1 MISSIIELESEQAL
15 HSLSDNSCLGVDGFT
30 PNFYNKYWGIL
41 KEDLRDAYQHM
52 FESGEMPMFLS
63 KGLIYLIPKI
73 KGVLEDIHKWRL
85 ITLLN
90 TSYKIFAKLLS
101 FRLQELQPK
110 IIHESQTRFMW
121 ERSIMDNG
129 LHFGRPL
136 Y

>member
-1 MISSIIELESEQAL
+1 MNEVALQLVMI
-15 HSLSDNSCLGVDGFT
+15 LSYGSTSTNHVTSVHNIGSRQLVV
-30 PNFYNKYWGIL
+30 P
-41 KEDLRDAYQHM
+41 LR
-52 FESGEMPMFLS
+52 PC
-63 KGLIYLIPKI
+63 
-73 KGVLEDIHKWRL
+73 EDICKWRP

>member
-1 MISSIIELESEQAL
+1 
-15 HSLSDNSCLGVDGFT
+15 
-30 PNFYNKYWGIL
+30 
-41 KEDLRDAYQHM
+41 
-52 FESGEMPMFLS
+52 MFLS
-63 KGLIYLIPKI
+63 KGPVFLS
-73 KGVLEDIHKWRL
+73 KGFLEDIHKWRL

-129 LHFGRPL
+129 LTFWEAIVLEVKIKQNLTVLFDVRKG
-136 Y
+136 YGS

>member
-1 MISSIIELESEQAL
+1 
-15 HSLSDNSCLGVDGFT
+15 
-30 PNFYNKYWGIL
+30 
-41 KEDLRDAYQHM
+41 M
-52 FESGEMPMFLS
+52 FQSGEMPMFLS
-63 KGLIYLIPKI
+63 KGPVFLS
-73 KGVLEDIHKWRL
+73 KGFLEDIHKWRL

-129 LHFGRPL
+129 LTNILGGHCTRSENQTKPNSVV
-136 Y
+136 